1 MLEGIFDNCEIIE
14 IDRCHS
20 AIYLGIKR
28 CVKSDSLQQEE
39 SSEEVDNM
47 DFEMFIASATR
58 FSKNNKVILSDSD
71 IFHVLD
77 IYAKI
82 GEDDEDVWDI
92 YGNNQY
98 DIIVDE
104 KMTELL
110 PLKIL
115 KADFNEIGDIEIM
128 LENDIYINVF
138 SNFNVP
144 FNLENWMINDFIQ
157 HKQYVFENHELSVEE
172 L

>member
-1 MLEGIFDNCEIIE
+1 MLEGIFDNCEIRE
-14 IDRCHS
+14 IGRLHC

-28 CVKSDSLQQEE
+28 CEKSDSLQQEE
-39 SSEEVDNM
+39 SFEEVDNM
-47 DFEMFIASATR
+47 DFDMFIESSAR

-71 IFHVLD
+71 IVHPLD

-82 GEDDEDVWDI
+82 GEDDYDVWDI

-138 SNFNVP
+138 SDINVP
-144 FNLENWMINDFIQ
+144 FGWETWMFNDFIQ